1 MAVRVLEM
9 LYALGE
15 TAQANTLAYEAAQ
28 KLTAEPQLGALGAVI
43 ARQKNAS
50 LMLGIGKA
58 VTQRGLP
65 FDALAFPTFGVPAY
79 QPLENSAEKAMVY
92 SIARQESAFQ
102 PEAQSKAGAKGL
114 MQMLPATAARTAQ
127 RKGVAFDVGRLLR
140 DPAYNAQLGAAHLG
154 ELLEEQ
160 DGSYI
165 LTFAAYNAGGKR
177 VSEWIA
183 AYGDPRKPG
192 VDPVDWVERIPI
204 TETRNY
210 VQRIVEN
217 MQVYRYRLGD
227 QTTLLIDQDLRRTR

>member
-1 MAVRVLEM
+1 M
-9 LYALGE
+9 LF
-15 TAQANTLAYEAAQ
+15 
-28 KLTAEPQLGALGAVI
+28 
-43 ARQKNAS
+43 RS
-50 LMLGIGKA
+50 
-58 VTQRGLP
+58 
-65 FDALAFPTFGVPAY
+65 
-79 QPLENSAEKAMVY
+79 
-92 SIARQESAFQ
+92 RQESAFL

-127 RKGVAFDVGRLLR
+127 HKGVAFDVGRLLH

-154 ELLEEQ
+154 ELLVEQ

-183 AYGDPRKPG
+183 AYGDPRRPG